1 MQENPSLWEIIMNK
15 KKNRNILVWAFM
27 GFIIFLAVP
36 FLFQEEQIS
45 KKNNFAIDSEGG
57 LPVLDNENPIERY
70 LSRLKDFYGIKNKK
84 SRSSEAKDVLA
95 RIAENN
101 KNDVSSEKKIK
112 GSLSKDNKD
121 SLDFLIEAEG
131 IEKARDSYMKDP
143 NKFLGKD
150 TVITKNGMAL
160 VPAQEGYIYDG
171 KYYDYGTYPDL
182 KYKKEIEKAISKYH
196 RDIAK
201 RLGLN
206 AAYMRN
212 PDGSLAIKYLDK
224 VSLDNAQNGFLTAS
238 AKQHHNDGN
247 IRILSRNGING
258 KNGLNSSPSLSK
270 ANLNNIDKLY
280 GDVEDKLEYYT
291 SFRNNNSSVNQ
302 DKQAAKSG
310 IVKSFS
316 EEILE
321 ASSNV
326 PIEAIGRRSENSV
339 DDGNIYDYAGAPVLV
354 IENRSMGLNDLLQ
367 KYGIKQIN
375 KNKINT
381 FTVDLGNNR
390 SDLRNAEKIKKVS
403 EQLIKEIDGTREDGK
418 INVVSVSRIPRAL
431 ENLSSE
437 IKDAYKAFP
446 RSPYVDV
453 SKKTG
458 QPDNIYFTEVFLR
471 RSGMEDLFNAM
482 GVSQADMT
490 DLEARYSNLDERRM
504 KNNEYFNLLA
514 NNESLQKRMP
524 KIVFYLGKVPSEVK
538 DNRNEIAVASPS
550 SFLYAYAPTMAPDFV
565 INGCEGECRER
576 NLLMERMSPERFL
589 RNVNAKGSNNIVIVN
604 DPAVAGVLKRNG
616 VKTVRVIDSDTLY
629 SGTPESIG
637 NVLDNLSTII
647 SDKVKSDEILKEEF
661 IKHMQQINK
670 EENQK

>member
-1 MQENPSLWEIIMNK
+1 MSK
-15 KKNRNILVWAFM
+15 KKNKNILIWAFM

-36 FLFQEEQIS
+36 FLFQEEQVS

-84 SRSSEAKDVLA
+84 SRSSEAKEALA
-95 RIAENN
+95 RITENN
-101 KNDVSSEKKIK
+101 KNDISAGKKAK

-121 SLDFLIEAEG
+121 SLDSLIETEG
-131 IEKARDSYMKDP
+131 IEKARDSYMKAPD
-143 NKFLGKD
+143 KFLGKD
-150 TVITKNGMAL
+150 TITTKNGMAL
-160 VPAQEGYIYDG
+160 IPAEAGYVYDG

-196 RDIAK
+196 RDIAQ

-206 AAYMRN
+206 AAYVRN
-212 PDGSLAIKYLDK
+212 PDGSLTIKYLDK
-224 VSLDNAQNGFLTAS
+224 ASLNNAQNGFLTAS
-238 AKQHHNDGN
+238 AKQHHNEGN
-247 IRILSRNGING
+247 IRILSRNGITG
-258 KNGLNSSPSLSK
+258 KNGLNGNPSLSK
-270 ANLNNIDKLY
+270 ANLNNMDKLY
-280 GDVEDKLEYYT
+280 GDVEDKLAYYT
-291 SFRNNNSSVNQ
+291 SFRNNNSSANQ
-302 DKQAAKSG
+302 DKPSAKSG
-310 IVKSFS
+310 IEKSFS
-316 EEILE
+316 QEILE

-326 PIEAIGRRSENSV
+326 PIEAIGRRSEDSV
-339 DDGNIYDYAGAPVLV
+339 DNINADEYKRSPVLV
-354 IENRSMGLNDLLQ
+354 IENRHMELNDLLQ

-375 KNKINT
+375 KNKIDT
-381 FTVDLGNNR
+381 FTVDLGNSR

-403 EQLIKEIDGTREDGK
+403 QQLIKKIDDTREDGK
-418 INVVSVSRIPRAL
+418 IKVISVSRIPRSF
-431 ENLSSE
+431 EKLSSE

-453 SKKTG
+453 SEETG
-458 QPDNIYFTEVFLR
+458 QPQNIYFTEVFLR
-471 RSGMEDLFNAM
+471 RSGMEDLFTTM
-482 GVSQADMT
+482 GVSMADIT
-490 DLEARYSNLDERRM
+490 ELQNRYSQLDDRRM
-504 KNNEYFNLLA
+504 KNSEYFNLLA
-514 NNESLQKRMP
+514 DNESLQKRMP

-550 SFLYAYAPTMAPDFV
+550 SFLYSYAPTMAPDFV
-565 INGCEGECRER
+565 VNGCEGECKER

-661 IKHMQQINK
+661 IKHMQQINE
-670 EENQK
+670 EENQR